1 MSSSEDRE
9 VALFCTI
16 TIASDGF
23 EVCSSKQF
31 AAVGTNR
38 EEAETIVA
46 GRDAFS
52 CLYVQYVQTEEADVF
67 SKNAQ
72 EMS

>member
-16 TIASDGF
+16 SIASDGF

-31 AAVGTNR
+31 AAVGVNR

-46 GRDAFS
+46 GRDVS
-52 CLYVQYVQTEEADVF
+52 RTCT
-67 SKNAQ
+67 SK
-72 EMS
+72 MCK